1 MGKIKLPD
9 EIEKWEKKSLR
20 EDIGSEKE
28 HTHTIYVY
36 KNIAIEHEHDCGC
49 DAWNPYVLVD
59 GHPFK
64 LHGDYFHN
72 FDEAL
77 GYIKGALKEK
87 KLLDEEPDDDD
98 DEPEEPEF
106 PKAEA
111 NDMSKSFV
119 MPTARE
125 MFAEAHAL
133 PDMYELA
140 KSREIHKQQM
150 REFFDAQKAATYNK
164 KETEAKDKDYPPSR
178 SGTDVDDHKSEQTA
192 SDINESA
199 RYRDITGA
207 AEWGG
212 VHVNNSP
219 SAGGA
224 MQNIPENSK
233 VSRKQSGNV
242 AGDRQQKG
250 KGSSLGRIGKH
261 TSSDA
266 TTRTQEEKDAY
277 DEAAAEA
284 KEKGTAQP
292 ERKGRMA
299 MGTYNDRGVSRDL
312 GNGHTHFTEAMLGVD
327 PPQDGDKM
335 KGIYGLITDYNR
347 RLRDA
352 PNDIKGKL
360 GISNPLPYNVGGLT
374 TAQLIQLLASGYK
387 TKDPLSGKY
396 TMKPEYEEQL
406 EIPAG
411 FDLSKPIFLD
421 GRKRINLD
429 ALANFQ
435 MSDPDSATHTPIN
448 RNAYTDL
455 IHLTNGWD
463 PTSMRGPIADD
474 RLGDEFDNAVT
485 RATDKEAEGYNPNA
499 IKQFAY
505 GDITIDQLDKLV
517 NILGTRD
524 GIRYTPNQ
532 LNSLM
537 GFDFGAY
544 DQGVPQKQAEDEG
557 AVPAQEELTDIEGN
571 PNWLVK
577 TPKGVSPMDML
588 RNRLDY
594 LGKIPFS
601 KDQYSAII
609 NGDKAAISQ
618 MYQPGGPLAGVKGNP
633 ALMNYVI
640 KQAFSNPR
648 YHTWKG
654 DETVNP
660 DTGVKTYGNGNYWIN
675 PMNDKFQMT
684 TYDYLMPDRIKNI
697 YSTQKSFREI
707 MEERI
712 QKADAEAGIPSGYIG
727 MHPHKAAYKTV
738 WLGYGKDATYPF
750 VLKNA
755 LTGEKVCEVSDIPRD
770 ERKD

>member
-98 DEPEEPEF
+98 EPEEPEF

-150 REFFDAQKAATYNK
+150 REFFDARKAEEDASINRLPPEERSKRDMTINGHKTLNDATNEKTANVGSEHATDRPKRKIEGDK
-164 KETEAKDKDYPPSR
+164 K
-178 SGTDVDDHKSEQTA
+178 
-192 SDINESA
+192 
-199 RYRDITGA
+199 
-207 AEWGG
+207 
-212 VHVNNSP
+212 
-219 SAGGA
+219 
-224 MQNIPENSK
+224 
-233 VSRKQSGNV
+233 
-242 AGDRQQKG
+242 QKG
-250 KGSSLGRIGKH
+250 TGSSMGDIGKH
-261 TSSDA
+261 TSSGA
-266 TTRTQEEKDAY
+266 TTRTQEEKDDY
-277 DEAAAEA
+277 DKAAAEA

-299 MGTYNDRGVSRDL
+299 MGKYNANGVSRDL
-312 GNGHTHFTEAMLGVD
+312 GSGHTHYTEAMLGVD
-327 PPQDGDKM
+327 PPQDGDKL

-347 RLRDA
+347 SLRDA
-352 PNDIKGKL
+352 PNDIKNKL
-360 GISNPLPYNVGGLT
+360 GIGGPLPYNVGDLS

-387 TKDPLSGKY
+387 AKDPLSGKY
-396 TMKPEYEEQL
+396 SMKPEYEEQL

-411 FDLSKPIFLD
+411 FDLSKPILLNN
-421 GRKRINLD
+421 RVNLD

-435 MSDPDSATHTPIN
+435 MGNPDSATHTPIK
-448 RNAYTDL
+448 RNAYTGL

-474 RLGDEFDNAVT
+474 RLGEEFDNAVT
-485 RATDKEAEGYNPNA
+485 RATDREAEGFDPNA

-505 GDITIDQLDKLV
+505 GDITMNQLQKLV
-517 NILGTRD
+517 DILGTRD

-544 DQGVPQKQAEDEG
+544 DQGVPQKQAEGEG
-557 AVPAQEELTDIEGN
+557 AVPTQEELTDIEGN

-648 YHTWKG
+648 YHSWKG

-697 YSTQKSFREI
+697 YSDTSKSFREI

>member
-140 KSREIHKQQM
+140 KSREMHKQQM
-150 REFFDAQKAATYNK
+150 REFFDARKAEEDASIGRLPTEERSKRDMILNDRKKLSDVTSEKPANVGSEHATDRPKRKIESDK
-164 KETEAKDKDYPPSR
+164 KQR
-178 SGTDVDDHKSEQTA
+178 GT
-192 SDINESA
+192 
-199 RYRDITGA
+199 
-207 AEWGG
+207 
-212 VHVNNSP
+212 
-219 SAGGA
+219 
-224 MQNIPENSK
+224 
-233 VSRKQSGNV
+233 
-242 AGDRQQKG
+242 
-250 KGSSLGRIGKH
+250 GSSMGNIGKR

-266 TTRTQEEKDAY
+266 DTQTQKDKDESDALLGFTRMT
-277 DEAAAEA
+277 
-284 KEKGTAQP
+284 GGVQP

-299 MGTYNDRGVSRDL
+299 MGTYTDNGVSRDL
-312 GNGHTHFTEAMLGVD
+312 GSGHTHFTEAMLGVD
-327 PPQDGDKM
+327 APQNGGKP
-335 KGIYGLITDYNR
+335 KGIYGLIDQYNR
-347 RLRDA
+347 SQADA
-352 PNDIKGKL
+352 PGDIKNKL
-360 GISNPLPYNVGGLT
+360 GIGGPLSNNLQDLSAG
-374 TAQLIQLLASGYK
+374 QLIQLLASGYK

-396 TMKPEYEEQL
+396 DMKPEYEEQL

-421 GRKRINLD
+421 NGRVNLD

-435 MSDPDSATHTPIN
+435 MGNPDSATHTPIK
-448 RNAYTDL
+448 RNAYTGL

-463 PTSMRGPIADD
+463 PTRMRAPISDD
-474 RLGDEFDNAVT
+474 RLEAEFDSAMT
-485 RATDKEAEGYNPNA
+485 RATDKDAEGFNPNA
-499 IKQFAY
+499 LKQFMY
-505 GDITIDQLDKLV
+505 GDISLGQLQNLV
-517 NILGTRD
+517 NILGSREGKSISPT
-524 GIRYTPNQ
+524 Q
-532 LNSLM
+532 LNSMM

-544 DQGVPQKQAEDEG
+544 DQGVPQKQEG
-557 AVPAQEELTDIEGN
+557 NLIPTTTTQEELTDIEGDPSWDIDRLAQRLKYLNSLQFTEDQYNAFKNGDREAMAQAYLPEGPLKNFKGQPRTMNHVLNRIFNN
-571 PNWLVK
+571 PAYYSYTGNETVDPESG
-577 TPKGVSPMDML
+577 TRVSMGGGMYKVNP
-588 RNRLDY
+588 
-594 LGKIPFS
+594 LGKFPNRT
-601 KDQYSAII
+601 YS
-609 NGDKAAISQ
+609 D
-618 MYQPGGPLAGVKGNP
+618 
-633 ALMNYVI
+633 LMPKKLQN
-640 KQAFSNPR
+640 KQASMAESRP
-648 YHTWKG
+648 
-654 DETVNP
+654 
-660 DTGVKTYGNGNYWIN
+660 
-675 PMNDKFQMT
+675 
-684 TYDYLMPDRIKNI
+684 
-697 YSTQKSFREI
+697 FREI

-712 QKADAEAGIPSGYIG
+712 QKADAEAGIPSGFVG

>member
-150 REFFDAQKAATYNK
+150 REFFDARKAEEDASIGRLPTEERSKRDMILNDRKKLSDVTSEKTANVDSEHATDRPKRKIEGDK
-164 KETEAKDKDYPPSR
+164 KQR
-178 SGTDVDDHKSEQTA
+178 GT
-192 SDINESA
+192 
-199 RYRDITGA
+199 
-207 AEWGG
+207 
-212 VHVNNSP
+212 
-219 SAGGA
+219 
-224 MQNIPENSK
+224 
-233 VSRKQSGNV
+233 
-242 AGDRQQKG
+242 
-250 KGSSLGRIGKH
+250 GSSMGNIGKR

-266 TTRTQEEKDAY
+266 STQTQENKDESDALL
-277 DEAAAEA
+277 
-284 KEKGTAQP
+284 GFTRMTGGVQP

-299 MGTYNDRGVSRDL
+299 MGTYTDNGVSRDL
-312 GNGHTHFTEAMLGVD
+312 GSGHTHFTEAMLGVD
-327 PPQDGDKM
+327 APQNGGKP
-335 KGIYGLITDYNR
+335 KGIYGLIDQYNR
-347 RLRDA
+347 SQADA
-352 PNDIKGKL
+352 PGDIKNKL
-360 GISNPLPYNVGGLT
+360 GIGGPLSNNLQDLSAG
-374 TAQLIQLLASGYK
+374 QLIQLLASGYK

-396 TMKPEYEEQL
+396 DMKPEYEEQL

-421 GRKRINLD
+421 NGRVNLD

-435 MSDPDSATHTPIN
+435 MGNPDSATHTPIK
-448 RNAYTDL
+448 RNAYTGL

-463 PTSMRGPIADD
+463 PTRMRAPIPDD
-474 RLGDEFDNAVT
+474 RLEAEFDSAMT
-485 RATDKEAEGYNPNA
+485 RATDKDAEGFNPNA
-499 IKQFAY
+499 LKQFMY
-505 GDITIDQLDKLV
+505 GDISLGQLQNLV
-517 NILGTRD
+517 NILGSREGKSISPT
-524 GIRYTPNQ
+524 Q
-532 LNSLM
+532 LNSMM
-537 GFDFGAY
+537 GFDFGTY
-544 DQGVPQKQAEDEG
+544 DQGVPQKQEG
-557 AVPAQEELTDIEGN
+557 NLIPTATTQEELTDIEGD
-571 PNWLVK
+571 PSW
-577 TPKGVSPMDML
+577 DID
-588 RNRLDY
+588 RLAQRLKY
-594 LGKIPFS
+594 LNSLQFTE
-601 KDQYSAII
+601 DQYNAFK
-609 NGDKAAISQ
+609 NGDREAMAQ
-618 MYQPGGPLAGVKGNP
+618 AYLPEGPLKNFKGQP
-633 ALMNYVI
+633 RTMNYVLNRI
-640 KQAFSNPR
+640 FNNPAYYSYTGNETVDPESGTRVSMGGGMYKVNPLGKFPNRTYSDLMPKKLQNKQASMAESRP
-648 YHTWKG
+648 
-654 DETVNP
+654 
-660 DTGVKTYGNGNYWIN
+660 
-675 PMNDKFQMT
+675 
-684 TYDYLMPDRIKNI
+684 
-697 YSTQKSFREI
+697 FREI

-712 QKADAEAGIPSGYIG
+712 QKADAEAGIPSGFVG

>member
-1 MGKIKLPD
+1 MGTIKLPD

-98 DEPEEPEF
+98 DEPGEPEF

-150 REFFDAQKAATYNK
+150 REFFDARKAEEDASINRLPPEERSKRDMTINGHK
-164 KETEAKDKDYPPSR
+164 KLSDVTSEKTANVGSEHAEDRPKRRIEGDKKQR
-178 SGTDVDDHKSEQTA
+178 GT
-192 SDINESA
+192 
-199 RYRDITGA
+199 
-207 AEWGG
+207 
-212 VHVNNSP
+212 
-219 SAGGA
+219 
-224 MQNIPENSK
+224 
-233 VSRKQSGNV
+233 
-242 AGDRQQKG
+242 
-250 KGSSLGRIGKH
+250 GSSMGDIGKR

-312 GNGHTHFTEAMLGVD
+312 GSGHTHFTEAMLGVD
-327 PPQDGDKM
+327 PPQDGDKL
-335 KGIYGLITDYNR
+335 KGIYGLIADYNR
-347 RLRDA
+347 SLRDA
-352 PNDIKGKL
+352 PNDIKNKL
-360 GISNPLPYNVGGLT
+360 GIGGPLPYKVGELS

-396 TMKPEYEEQL
+396 SMKPKYEEQL

-411 FDLSKPIFLD
+411 FDLSKPILLNN
-421 GRKRINLD
+421 RVNLD

-435 MSDPDSATHTPIN
+435 MGNPDSATHTPIN
-448 RNAYTDL
+448 RNSYTGL

-485 RATDKEAEGYNPNA
+485 RATDREAEGFDPNA
-499 IKQFAY
+499 IKQFVY
-505 GDITIDQLDKLV
+505 GDITMNQLQKLV
-517 NILGTRD
+517 DLLGTRD

-544 DQGVPQKQAEDEG
+544 DQGVPQKQAEGED
-557 AVPAQEELTDIEGN
+557 AVPTQEELTDIEGN

-601 KDQYSAII
+601 KDQYNAII

-618 MYQPGGPLAGVKGNP
+618 MYQSGGPLAGVKGNP

-727 MHPHKAAYKTV
+727 MHPHKAAYRTV

>member
-150 REFFDAQKAATYNK
+150 REFFDTQKAATYNK

-224 MQNIPENSK
+224 MQDIPENSK
-233 VSRKQSGNV
+233 VSHKQSGNV
-242 AGDRQQKG
+242 EGDRQQKG
-250 KGSSLGRIGKH
+250 KGSSLGRIGGK

-312 GNGHTHFTEAMLGVD
+312 GSGHTHFTEAMLGVD
-327 PPQDGDKM
+327 PPQDGDKL
-335 KGIYGLITDYNR
+335 KGIYGLIADYNR
-347 RLRDA
+347 SLRDA
-352 PNDIKGKL
+352 PNDIKNKL
-360 GISNPLPYNVGGLT
+360 GIGGPLPYNVGGLS

-396 TMKPEYEEQL
+396 SMKPEYEEQL

-411 FDLSKPIFLD
+411 FDLSKPILLNN
-421 GRKRINLD
+421 RVNLD

-435 MSDPDSATHTPIN
+435 MGNPDSATHTPIN
-448 RNAYTDL
+448 RNTYTGL

-474 RLGDEFDNAVT
+474 RLGEEFDNAVT
-485 RATDKEAEGYNPNA
+485 RATDREAEGFDPNA
-499 IKQFAY
+499 IKQFVY
-505 GDITIDQLDKLV
+505 GDITMNQLQKLV
-517 NILGTRD
+517 DLLGTRD

-544 DQGVPQKQAEDEG
+544 DQGVPQEQDGGLIPTATS
-557 AVPAQEELTDIEGN
+557 QEELADIEGD
-571 PNWLVK
+571 PSWDLDK
-577 TPKGVSPMDML
+577 L
-588 RNRLDY
+588 AQRLNY
-594 LGKIPFS
+594 LNSLQFTE
-601 KDQYSAII
+601 DQYNAFR
-609 NGDKAAISQ
+609 NGNREAMAQ
-618 MYQPGGPLAGVKGNP
+618 AYLPEGPLKNFKGQPNT
-633 ALMNYVI
+633 MNYVLHKI
-640 KQAFSNPR
+640 FNNPSYYSYTGNETVDPESGTRVSMGGGMYKVNPLGKYPNRTYSDLMPKKLQNKQASM
-648 YHTWKG
+648 G
-654 DETVNP
+654 DSKP
-660 DTGVKTYGNGNYWIN
+660 
-675 PMNDKFQMT
+675 
-684 TYDYLMPDRIKNI
+684 
-697 YSTQKSFREI
+697 FREI

>member
-98 DEPEEPEF
+98 EPEEPEF

-140 KSREIHKQQM
+140 KSREMHKQQM
-150 REFFDAQKAATYNK
+150 REFFDARKAEEDASIGRLPTEERSKRDMILNDRKKLSDVTSEKPANVGSEHATDRPKRKIEGDK
-164 KETEAKDKDYPPSR
+164 KQR
-178 SGTDVDDHKSEQTA
+178 GT
-192 SDINESA
+192 
-199 RYRDITGA
+199 
-207 AEWGG
+207 
-212 VHVNNSP
+212 
-219 SAGGA
+219 
-224 MQNIPENSK
+224 
-233 VSRKQSGNV
+233 
-242 AGDRQQKG
+242 
-250 KGSSLGRIGKH
+250 GSSMGNIGKR

-266 TTRTQEEKDAY
+266 DTQTQKDKDESDALLGFTRMT
-277 DEAAAEA
+277 
-284 KEKGTAQP
+284 GGVQP

-299 MGTYNDRGVSRDL
+299 MGTYTDNGVSRDL
-312 GNGHTHFTEAMLGVD
+312 GSGHTHFTEAMLGVD
-327 PPQDGDKM
+327 APQNGGKP
-335 KGIYGLITDYNR
+335 KGIYGLIDQYNR
-347 RLRDA
+347 SQADA
-352 PNDIKGKL
+352 PGDIKNKL
-360 GISNPLPYNVGGLT
+360 GIGGPLSNNLQDLSAG
-374 TAQLIQLLASGYK
+374 QLIQLLASGYK

-396 TMKPEYEEQL
+396 DMKPEYEEQL

-421 GRKRINLD
+421 NGRVNLD

-435 MSDPDSATHTPIN
+435 MGNPDSATHTPIK
-448 RNAYTDL
+448 RNAYTGL

-463 PTSMRGPIADD
+463 PTRMRAPISDD
-474 RLGDEFDNAVT
+474 RLEAEFDSAMT
-485 RATDKEAEGYNPNA
+485 RATDKDAEGFNPNA
-499 IKQFAY
+499 LKQFMY
-505 GDITIDQLDKLV
+505 GDISLGQLQNLV
-517 NILGTRD
+517 NILGSREGKSISPT
-524 GIRYTPNQ
+524 Q
-532 LNSLM
+532 LNSMM

-544 DQGVPQKQAEDEG
+544 DQGVPQKQAEDVG

-601 KDQYSAII
+601 KDQYGAII

-712 QKADAEAGIPSGYIG
+712 QKADAEAGIPSGFVG